1 MYPSDH
7 RHQKSHSILRREM
20 RVERT
25 SENNT
30 IQEIGSI
37 RQQPGHGWLLHL
49 SSGVSHALLHLSV
62 LASEFLL
69 VRDKNFTARGSRPS
83 QTHTACN
90 HRQDNAQRSE

>member
-1 MYPSDH
+1 
-7 RHQKSHSILRREM
+7 M

-49 SSGVSHALLHLSV
+49 SSGVLHALLHLGV